1 MATLREIASAIA
13 DDRESRAI
21 EHGLTTYR
29 GDAAWAAV
37 QVSVA
42 LEVYAETPSDE
53 VLGILDNYVKEFD
66 ELSDLLVELT
76 TGRAI

>member
-1 MATLREIASAIA
+1 MATLKEIASAIA
-13 DDRESRAI
+13 DDREARAV
-21 EHGLTTYR
+21 EHGLTTYK

-42 LEVYAETPSDE
+42 LEVYAEQPSE
-53 VLGILDNYVKEFD
+53 ELLGVLDNYVKEFD

-76 TGRAI
+76 TGRM

>member
-1 MATLREIASAIA
+1 MATLKEIASAIA

-42 LEVYAETPSDE
+42 LEVYTEQPSDE
-53 VLGILDNYVKEFD
+53 LLGVLDNYVKEFD

-76 TGRAI
+76 TGRM